1 MKAITAKADGLLF
14 SIATGEKR
22 FSEKAEFKKAFDD
35 LADGIAGRHP
45 EIERLVVAFFER
57 PEVAN
62 GIRTNQDFKKL
73 QDAEA
78 FKYLST
84 DPLLNVG
91 TEFEAGVREKLFAA
105 PRRAAGLS

>member
-1 MKAITAKADGLLF
+1 MD
-14 SIATGEKR
+14 
-22 FSEKAEFKKAFDD
+22 
-35 LADGIAGRHP
+35 
-45 EIERLVVAFFER
+45 
-57 PEVAN
+57 

-73 QDAEA
+73 QEAEA

-91 TEFEAGVREKLFAA
+91 TEFEAGVRERLFAA

>member
-1 MKAITAKADGLLF
+1 MGDIGAQGVSA
-14 SIATGEKR
+14 SWQR
-22 FSEKAEFKKAFDD
+22 
-35 LADGIAGRHP
+35 P
-45 EIERLVVAFFER
+45 R
-57 PEVAN
+57 PEVMD

-73 QDAEA
+73 QEAEA

-91 TEFEAGVREKLFAA
+91 TEFEAGVRERLFAA